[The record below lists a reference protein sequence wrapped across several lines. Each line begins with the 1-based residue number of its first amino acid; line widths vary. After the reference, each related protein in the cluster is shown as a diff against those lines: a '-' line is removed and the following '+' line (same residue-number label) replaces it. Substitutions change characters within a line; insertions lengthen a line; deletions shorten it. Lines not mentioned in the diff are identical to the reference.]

1 MDKDIMNS
9 AFWEYLKPLNSL
21 NYSDSSRELIFT
33 FNQFKKKFTFDKI
46 IHLFLNSVVQNITS
60 IRMIHRNSS
69 STPVKA
75 MLGNTEI
82 SASQVSRLLPSIPTD
97 VLAETFAALL
107 NQIKIEKQVTTS
119 NALRLIDSTTISFSA
134 KAYEWAEFRKTK
146 HGIKIHLNYCY
157 TDNDSMHPESFTITN
172 AKEHDVNQLENLMDT
187 QGATYVFDKA
197 YIKYDLMDH
206 FTENQYYFIS
216 RLKDNAIVT
225 VLREDIAP
233 PVDQP
238 FISQVIAD
246 QRVQLGKVETY
257 QTKEYRLVTYL
268 DDKGNIYKFITN
280 RFDLPPEKIAEIY
293 KNRWQIELFFRY
305 IKHQFKITKMYSTKE
320 QGVKNQVYLTLI
332 AILLLELIRIRT
344 KSPNTITIIKS
355 YFEILKFESAENFYQ
370 KIKAIHYSLFT
381 NIKITFNWIIDEHF

>member
-1 MDKDIMNS
+1 
-9 AFWEYLKPLNSL
+9 
-21 NYSDSSRELIFT
+21 
-33 FNQFKKKFTFDKI
+33 
-46 IHLFLNSVVQNITS
+46 
-60 IRMIHRNSS
+60 
-69 STPVKA
+69 

-82 SASQVSRLLPSIPTD
+82 SASQLSRLLPSIPTD
-97 VLAETFAALL
+97 VLNETFVTLL

-146 HGIKIHLNYCY
+146 HGIKLHLNYRY
-157 TDNDSMHPESFTITN
+157 IDNGSMHPESFTITN

-197 YIKYDLMDH
+197 YIKYDLMDY

-216 RLKDNAIVT
+216 RLKDNALVT
-225 VLREDIAP
+225 ILREDITP
-233 PVDQP
+233 PADQP
-238 FISQVIAD
+238 FVSQVIAD
-246 QRVQLGKVETY
+246 QRVQLGKPKTY

-268 DDKGNIYKFITN
+268 DDKGNIYKFITD
-280 RFDLPPEKIAEIY
+280 RFDLPPEKMAEIY

-305 IKHQFKITKMYSTKE
+305 IKHQFKITKMYSTNE

-332 AILLLELIRIRT
+332 AILLLELVRIRT

-355 YFEILKFESAENFYQ
+355 YFDILKFESAEKFYQ
-370 KIKAIHYSLFT
+370 KIKTIHYSPT
-381 NIKITFNWIIDEHF
+381 

>member
-1 MDKDIMNS
+1 
-9 AFWEYLKPLNSL
+9 
-21 NYSDSSRELIFT
+21 
-33 FNQFKKKFTFDKI
+33 
-46 IHLFLNSVVQNITS
+46 
-60 IRMIHRNSS
+60 
-69 STPVKA
+69 
-75 MLGNTEI
+75 MLCNTEI
-82 SASQVSRLLPSIPTD
+82 SASQISRLLPFIPTD
-97 VLAETFAALL
+97 VLAETFAVLL

-119 NALRLIDSTTISFSA
+119 NALRLIDSTTISFRA
-134 KAYEWAEFRKTK
+134 KAYETK

-157 TDNDSMHPESFTITN
+157 TDNGSMHPESFTITN
-172 AKEHDVNQLENLMDT
+172 AKEHDANQLENLMDT

-197 YIKYDLMDH
+197 YIKYELMDH

-225 VLREDIAP
+225 VLREDITP
-233 PVDQP
+233 PVDKP
-238 FISQVIAD
+238 FISQVITD
-246 QRVQLGKVETY
+246 QRVQLGKPETY

-332 AILLLELIRIRT
+332 AILLLELVRIGT
-344 KSPNTITIIKS
+344 KSPNTITIIK
-355 YFEILKFESAENFYQ
+355 
-370 KIKAIHYSLFT
+370 KII
-381 NIKITFNWIIDEHF
+381 WIY

>member
-1 MDKDIMNS
+1 M
-9 AFWEYLKPLNSL
+9 
-21 NYSDSSRELIFT
+21 FT
-33 FNQFKKKFTFDKI
+33 FNQFKKKFTFYKI
-46 IHLFLNSVVQNITS
+46 IQLFINSVVQNITS

-134 KAYEWAEFRKTK
+134 KAYEWAVFRKTK

-157 TDNDSMHPESFTITN
+157 ADNGSMYPESFTITN
-172 AKEHDVNQLENLMDT
+172 AKEHDVNQLENLIDT
-187 QGATYVFDKA
+187 QGPTYVFDKA
-197 YIKYDLMDH
+197 YIKYDLMDY

-225 VLREDIAP
+225 ILREDIAP
-233 PVDQP
+233 PADQP
-238 FISQVIAD
+238 FASQVIAD
-246 QRVQLGKVETY
+246 QRVQLGKPETY

-268 DDKGNIYKFITN
+268 DNKGNIYKFITN

-320 QGVKNQVYLTLI
+320 QGVKNQVYLILI
-332 AILLLELIRIRT
+332 AILLFELVRLRT
-344 KSPNTITIIKS
+344 RSPNTITIIKS
-355 YFEILKFESAENFYQ
+355 YFEILKFESAEKFYQ
-370 KIKAIHYSLFT
+370 KIKAIHYPPT
-381 NIKITFNWIIDEHF
+381 

>member
-1 MDKDIMNS
+1 
-9 AFWEYLKPLNSL
+9 
-21 NYSDSSRELIFT
+21 
-33 FNQFKKKFTFDKI
+33 
-46 IHLFLNSVVQNITS
+46 
-60 IRMIHRNSS
+60 
-69 STPVKA
+69 

-97 VLAETFAALL
+97 VLAEPFAALL

-119 NALRLIDSTTISFSA
+119 NALRLIDSTTISFCA
-134 KAYEWAEFRKTK
+134 KAYETK

-157 TDNDSMHPESFTITN
+157 TANGSMHPESFTITN

-197 YIKYDLMDH
+197 YIKYELMDH

-216 RLKDNAIVT
+216 RLKDNATVT
-225 VLREDIAP
+225 VLREDITP
-233 PVDQP
+233 PVDKP
-238 FISQVIAD
+238 FISQVITD
-246 QRVQLGKVETY
+246 QRVQLGKLETY

-268 DDKGNIYKFITN
+268 DDKGTIYKFITN

-305 IKHQFKITKMYSTKE
+305 IKLQFKITKMYSTKE

-332 AILLLELIRIRT
+332 AILLLELVRIRT

-355 YFEILKFESAENFYQ
+355 YFDILKFESAEKFHQ
-370 KIKAIHYSLFT
+370 KIEAIHYSP
-381 NIKITFNWIIDEHF
+381 I

>member
-1 MDKDIMNS
+1 
-9 AFWEYLKPLNSL
+9 
-21 NYSDSSRELIFT
+21 
-33 FNQFKKKFTFDKI
+33 
-46 IHLFLNSVVQNITS
+46 
-60 IRMIHRNSS
+60 MIHRNSS

-134 KAYEWAEFRKTK
+134 KAYEWAVFRKTK

-157 TDNDSMHPESFTITN
+157 TDNGSMYPESFTITN
-172 AKEHDVNQLENLMDT
+172 AKEHDVNQLENLIDT
-187 QGATYVFDKA
+187 QGPTYVFDKA
-197 YIKYDLMDH
+197 YIKYDLMDY

-225 VLREDIAP
+225 ILREDIAP
-233 PVDQP
+233 PADQP
-238 FISQVIAD
+238 FASQVIAD
-246 QRVQLGKVETY
+246 QRVQLGKPETY

-268 DDKGNIYKFITN
+268 DNKGNIYKFITN

-320 QGVKNQVYLTLI
+320 QGVKNQVYLILI
-332 AILLLELIRIRT
+332 AILLFELVRLRT
-344 KSPNTITIIKS
+344 RSPNTITIIKS
-355 YFEILKFESAENFYQ
+355 YFEILKFESAEKFYQ
-370 KIKAIHYSLFT
+370 KIKAIHYPPT
-381 NIKITFNWIIDEHF
+381 